1 MLITF
6 AFVMSQ
12 ADTSTIYRD
21 LSANKGRWVAL
32 LNSSL
37 LHPHAGVPRPD
48 DGSGPVDQVQLG
60 DDIGDVVTFAA
71 HAEATGD
78 RSVVTTCGQ

>member
-37 LHPHAGVPRPD
+37 PRPMPASRARAPD
-48 DGSGPVDQVQLG
+48 RSTTCSLG
-60 DDIGDVVTFAA
+60 DDVGDVVTYRLAA
-71 HAEATGD
+71 HTEATGD